1 MNKKII
7 RKTYKG
13 KALFLLLC
21 AVVLAVA
28 YNAFYGNAVR
38 EQNTIYINS
47 NSEYDTIRNAV
58 FVSIKSPIKQK
69 AFDIYAKR
77 INLQRRIK
85 AGYYKIEKGQSVIR
99 IARVLAL
106 GEQSPVHLVISEA
119 RTLPQLAGKIASQ
132 IECDSVTLL
141 RAMQNREMRASVGY
155 VKDSLIA
162 LFLPNTYQVWWSVK
176 PEQLLQRM
184 KRESDSFWNS
194 QRKEKARKAG
204 FTPYQVMTL
213 ASIVYEETK
222 EKSEMPKIAGV
233 YVNRL
238 RKGMP
243 LQACP
248 TVKYAMGR
256 FDLKRVMHKHLKYRS
271 PFNTYINKGLP
282 PAPICIPS
290 LSAIEA
296 VLSYEKSDYLFFC
309 AKPEFDGKHNFARTL
324 KEHNKNADAYAKALD
339 KLNKSN

>member
-1 MNKKII
+1 MNKKNI
-7 RKTYKG
+7 RKRHRE
-13 KALFLLLC
+13 AMLLALLC
-21 AVVLAVA
+21 AVVLTVA
-28 YNAFYGNAVR
+28 YHSFYGNAVSR
-38 EQNTIYINS
+38 QNTIYINS
-47 NSEYDTIRNAV
+47 NTEYETVRNAV
-58 FVSIKSPIKQK
+58 FVSVESPLKQK
-69 AFDIYAKR
+69 AFDIYAEH
-77 INLQRRIK
+77 INLQKRFK
-85 AGYYKIEKGQSVIR
+85 PGYYKIKDGLSVIR
-99 IARVLAL
+99 IARILAL
-106 GEQSPVHLVISEA
+106 GEQSPVNLVIGHA

-132 IECDSVTLL
+132 IECDSLTLL
-141 RAMQNREMRASVGY
+141 RAMQNRELRASVGY

-162 LFLPNTYQVWWSVK
+162 LFLPNTYQIWWSVK

-184 KRESDSFWNS
+184 QRESNNFWN
-194 QRKEKARKAG
+194 QKRKEKARNAG
-204 FTPYQVMTL
+204 LTPYQVMTL

-222 EKSEMPKIAGV
+222 VNSEMPKIAGV
-233 YVNRL
+233 YINRL

-248 TVKYAMGR
+248 TVKYAMGA
-256 FDLKRVMHKHLKYRS
+256 FDLKRIMHKHLKYRS

-296 VLSYEKSDYLFFC
+296 VLNYEKSDYLFFC

-339 KLNKSN
+339 KLSKK

>member
-7 RKTYKG
+7 RKAHKG
-13 KALFLLLC
+13 KVIFALLC

-28 YNAFYGNAVR
+28 YNTFYGDAVR

-47 NSEYDTIRNAV
+47 DTDYNTVRSSV
-58 FVSIKSPIKQK
+58 FASVRSSIKQK

-77 INLQRRIK
+77 INLQKRIK

-106 GEQSPVHLVISEA
+106 GEQSPVNLVINEA

-141 RAMQNREMRASVGY
+141 KAMQNRELRASVGY

-162 LFLPNTYQVWWSVK
+162 LFLPNTYQVWWSIK

-184 KRESDSFWNS
+184 KRESDTFWNS
-194 QRKEKARKAG
+194 KRKEKARKAG

-222 EKSEMPKIAGV
+222 DKGEMRKIAGV

-296 VLSYEKSDYLFFC
+296 VLNYEKSDYLFFC

>member
-1 MNKKII
+1 MNKKNI
-7 RKTYKG
+7 RKRDRG
-13 KALFLLLC
+13 IVLIALLC
-21 AVVLAVA
+21 TVVLTVA
-28 YNAFYGNAVR
+28 YHTFYGNAVCK
-38 EQNTIYINS
+38 QNTIYINS
-47 NSEYDTIRNAV
+47 NTDYDTIRNAV
-58 FVSIKSPIKQK
+58 FVSVESPIKQK

-77 INLQRRIK
+77 INLQKRIK
-85 AGYYKIEKGQSVIR
+85 AGYYKINKGQSIIR
-99 IARVLAL
+99 IARTLAL
-106 GEQSPVHLVISEA
+106 GEQSPVNLVIGNA

-132 IECDSVTLL
+132 IECDSLTLL
-141 RAMQNREMRASVGY
+141 RAMQNRELRASVGY

-184 KRESDSFWNS
+184 QRESNNFWNAK
-194 QRKEKARKAG
+194 RKEKARNAG

-233 YVNRL
+233 YINRL

-248 TVKYAMGR
+248 TVKYAMGE
-256 FDLKRVMHKHLKYRS
+256 FDLKRIMHKHLKYRS

-290 LSAIEA
+290 LAAIEA
-296 VLSYEKSDYLFFC
+296 VLNYENNDYLFFC

-324 KEHNKNADAYAKALD
+324 KEHNKNAEAYAKALN
-339 KLNKSN
+339 KLSKK

>member
-1 MNKKII
+1 MSKKFI
-7 RKTYKG
+7 RKTHRG
-13 KALFLLLC
+13 TIVTIFLC
-21 AVVLAVA
+21 AVILIVA
-28 YNAFYGNAVR
+28 RNAFYGNAVS
-38 EQNTIYINS
+38 EHNSIYINS
-47 NSEYDTIRNAV
+47 DTDYNQVRNSV
-58 FVSIKSPIKQK
+58 FFSVESPIKRK

-77 INLQRRIK
+77 INLQKRIK

-99 IARVLAL
+99 IARALAL
-106 GEQSPVHLVISEA
+106 GEQSPVNLVIGEA

-132 IECDSVTLL
+132 IECDSLTLL
-141 RAMQNREMRASVGY
+141 RAMQNRELRASVGY

-184 KRESDSFWNS
+184 KRESDTFWNS
-194 QRKEKARKAG
+194 KRKEKARNAG

-233 YVNRL
+233 YINRL

-248 TVKYAMGR
+248 TVKYAMGE
-256 FDLKRVMHKHLKYRS
+256 FDLKRIMHKHLKYRS
-271 PFNTYINKGLP
+271 PFNTYVNKGLP

-290 LSAIEA
+290 LAAIEA
-296 VLSYEKSDYLFFC
+296 VLNYEKSDYLFFC
-309 AKPEFDGKHNFARTL
+309 AKPEFNGKHNFARTL
-324 KEHNKNADAYAKALD
+324 KEHNKNAEAYAKALD
-339 KLNKSN
+339 KLSKK